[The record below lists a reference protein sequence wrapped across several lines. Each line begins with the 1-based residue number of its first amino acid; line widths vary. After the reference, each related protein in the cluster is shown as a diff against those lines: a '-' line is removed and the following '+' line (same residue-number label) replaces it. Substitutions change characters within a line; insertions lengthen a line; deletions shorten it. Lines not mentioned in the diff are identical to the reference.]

1 MPNLET
7 EEEAAERIVD
17 FNEQRKENKTSKIK
31 KEIVSDNKD
40 DEDDEDDEDYEDDM
54 IKKAE
59 LLLKNVEKDTLNRI
73 TAGDSYISENK
84 IIKFLKRIIISKI
97 NNRNQIK

>member
-31 KEIVSDNKD
+31 KEIVSDNK
-40 DEDDEDDEDYEDDM
+40 DDEDDEDYEDDM